1 MPASQQPPQ
10 SQGQPPYVVLMPA
23 GGGAR
28 LAIHD
33 RRLARLLVY
42 LATKGRRWRL
52 EDEVR
57 GKVHLSYDGQTIR
70 CWRDIDEAPEPEWP
84 A

>member
-1 MPASQQPPQ
+1 MPDAPP
-10 SQGQPPYVVLMPA
+10 PWLVLIPG

-52 EDEVR
+52 EDEGR
-57 GKVHLSYDGQTIR
+57 GTVTLRYDG
-70 CWRDIDEAPEPEWP
+70 DAVEAMLVAAPG
-84 A
+84 AGVDG